1 MSKII
6 MPTYKTMR
14 PNLLPFASI
23 CCVWVLLY
31 PSASLVAQQA
41 YPFRDPSLPT
51 PKRVDDIVSRLTLEE
66 KVSQLQDNSIAVP
79 RLGIPA
85 YTWGNEGL
93 HGDAFTGY
101 TTLFPQVIGM
111 AATWDTDLV
120 HSMADVISTE
130 ARARYNAAV
139 KANTSGRFQGISF
152 WAPNINIFRDPRWG
166 RGQETYGE
174 DPFLT
179 GRMAV
184 AYVTGLQGDD
194 PKYLKSLATPKHFA
208 VHSGPEADRH
218 KWDSYVDAHDLADT
232 YLPAFK
238 AAFTEGHAGAVMCAY
253 NRINGVPSCAS
264 PWLLTSTLRGAW
276 NFEGYIMSD
285 CGAIA
290 DIADGHHYRTNYE
303 QASAAAIHAGMDIA
317 CDWVP
322 DGVRTEYSYLLEA
335 VHDHLVTESEV
346 DQALRRVLTE
356 RFRLGMFD
364 PPESVPFSNITD
376 ADVNSTA
383 HAALAERA
391 ARESIV
397 LLKNDKD
404 FLPLKRPGKIAVI
417 GPDAD
422 LLQAIEGNYNAISL
436 NPVTPLVGMK
446 KRFGES
452 SVLYA
457 QGALLA
463 GSMPIV
469 IESTALHPAAD
480 SKELGLKGEYY
491 SNTNFSGTP
500 TVTRLD
506 RIINFD
512 WDKASPAPGL
522 PNENYSV
529 RWTGTFTPPGPGVYS
544 IGAKGKGCTDCS
556 HREVFQL
563 FVDGKLVLENGKKHT
578 VQMHFADTKPHT
590 VRLDYVHNLVPT
602 HHLVA
607 AGMDLLWAPP
617 PAVLRDEALRAVTQA
632 DTAVVFVGLS
642 PELEGE
648 ELPVKLTGFIGGDR
662 TDINLPASQE
672 DLLKAVA
679 ATGKP
684 FVVVLMTGSAIV
696 SGQARTHARAV
707 LEAWYPGQAGGDAIA
722 ATLAG
727 ENNPSGRL
735 PITFYANVGQLPSF
749 HDYSMEHRTYRYF
762 RDKPMFG
769 FGFGLSYSTFRYSKI
784 VLSKEV
790 LTSGQEI
797 EAKLKVKNTSS
808 ISGDEVVELY
818 LTPPDSPTTPVRK
831 LIGFTRIHLD
841 AGEEKPVTFVIP
853 SETAMTV
860 TENGTPALLSGR
872 YTVFAGDAQ
881 PGEASAFP
889 EGAFEVP

>member
-1 MSKII
+1 MFLA
-6 MPTYKTMR
+6 TF
-14 PNLLPFASI
+14 LLCASAA
-23 CCVWVLLY
+23 LL
-31 PSASLVAQQA
+31 AQQS
-41 YPFRDPSLPT
+41 YPFRDPSLARE
-51 PKRVDDIVSRLTLEE
+51 KRVDDLLNRLTLEE
-66 KVSQLQDNSIAVP
+66 KISQLQDNSMAIS

-111 AATWDTDLV
+111 AATWDTGLV

-139 KANTSGRFQGISF
+139 AADTSGRFLGISF

-184 AYVTGLQGDD
+184 AYITGLQGDD
-194 PKYLKSLATPKHFA
+194 PKYIKSLATPKHFA

-218 KWDSYVDAHDLADT
+218 KWNSYVSAHDLADT
-232 YLPAFK
+232 YLSAFK

-253 NRINGVPSCAS
+253 NRINGVPACAS
-264 PWLLTSTLRGAW
+264 PWLLSSTLRNSW
-276 NFEGYIMSD
+276 NFDGYVMSD
-285 CGAIA
+285 CGAVA
-290 DIADGHHYRTNYE
+290 DIADGHHFRPNYE
-303 QASAAAIHAGMDIA
+303 QASAAALHAGMDIA

-322 DGVRTEYSYLLEA
+322 DGVRSEYSYLLEA
-335 VHDHLVTESEV
+335 VHDHLASEAEV
-346 DQALRRVLTE
+346 DRALRRVLNQ

-364 PPESVPFSNITD
+364 PPAMVPYSSIAD
-376 ADVNSTA
+376 ADLNSPA

-397 LLKNDKD
+397 LLKNESGT
-404 FLPLKRPGKIAVI
+404 LPLKSPGKIAVI

-436 NPVTPLVGMK
+436 NPVTPLIGMK
-446 KRFGES
+446 KRFGDS
-452 SVLYA
+452 SILYA
-457 QGALLA
+457 QGSLLA
-463 GSMPIV
+463 ASMPIV
-469 IESTALHPAAD
+469 MEYTALHPSAS
-480 SKELGLKGEYY
+480 SKEFGLNGDYY
-491 SNTNFSGTP
+491 SNTTFSGKP
-500 TVTRLD
+500 TLTRLD
-506 RIINFD
+506 RKINFD

-522 PNENYSV
+522 PDENYSI

-556 HREVFQL
+556 NREAFQL
-563 FVDGKLVLENGKKHT
+563 FVDGKLILENGKKHS
-578 VQMHFADTKPHT
+578 VQMHFSDKSPHT
-590 VRLDYVHNLVPT
+590 IRLDYVHRLVPT

-617 PAVLRDEALRAVTQA
+617 AEVLRDEALRAVSQA
-632 DTAVVFVGLS
+632 DTTVVCVGLS

-648 ELPVKLTGFIGGDR
+648 ELPVKLPGFVGGDR

-672 DLLKAVA
+672 NLLKAIA

-684 FVVVLMTGSAIV
+684 FIVVFMTGSAIA
-696 SGQARTHARAV
+696 SNQARYRARAV
-707 LEAWYPGQAGGDAIA
+707 LEAWYPGQSGGDAIA

-735 PITFYANVGQLPSF
+735 PVTFYANTGQLPDF
-749 HDYSMEHRTYRYF
+749 HNYSMERRTYRYF
-762 RDKPMFG
+762 NDKPIYG
-769 FGFGLSYSTFRYSKI
+769 FGFGLSYSTFRYTGLELSNGL
-784 VLSKEV
+784 LSK
-790 LTSGQEI
+790 GKEI
-797 EAKLKVKNTSS
+797 ETTLRVKNTSS
-808 ISGDEVVELY
+808 RAGDEVVELY

-841 AGEEKPVTFVIP
+841 AGEEKPVSFHIP
-853 SETAMTV
+853 SGIAMTV
-860 TENGTPALLSGR
+860 AEDGTPALLSGR
-872 YTVFAGDAQ
+872 YKVFAGDGQ
-881 PGEASAFP
+881 PGEASAFQQ
-889 EGAFEVP
+889 ATFEVP